1 MRTLFSKSYK
11 IKMERGRQRLDAA
24 AGFFN
29 LVAVLRGSADLVFP
43 ALRAPRHANQGMWEA
58 HYFSGGG
65 GWRAAVGQGRRAP
78 VVLSRRSRARST
90 RQRDW
95 SAGAWHGGPVG
106 AVMGSKVGRWYREGS
121 TPCTP
126 MFAARETSA
135 HECSARGPRAQQ
147 HGSRPA
153 RARRG
158 WCSVHGCGGQAA
170 GAREGRAC
178 TWACEFSMS
187 VGG

>member
-1 MRTLFSKSYK
+1 M
-11 IKMERGRQRLDAA
+11 
-24 AGFFN
+24 
-29 LVAVLRGSADLVFP
+29 LRGSADLVFP

-65 GWRAAVGQGRRAP
+65 GWRAP

-106 AVMGSKVGRWYREGS
+106 AVMASKVGRWYREGS

-178 TWACEFSMS
+178 TWACAFSMS
-187 VGG
+187 VGGCTASQLVRSLAGGEIWLI

>member
-65 GWRAAVGQGRRAP
+65 
-78 VVLSRRSRARST
+78 
-90 RQRDW
+90 
-95 SAGAWHGGPVG
+95 
-106 AVMGSKVGRWYREGS
+106 
-121 TPCTP
+121 
-126 MFAARETSA
+126 
-135 HECSARGPRAQQ
+135 
-147 HGSRPA
+147 
-153 RARRG
+153 
-158 WCSVHGCGGQAA
+158 
-170 GAREGRAC
+170 EGRC
-178 TWACEFSMS
+178 TIIF
-187 VGG
+187 